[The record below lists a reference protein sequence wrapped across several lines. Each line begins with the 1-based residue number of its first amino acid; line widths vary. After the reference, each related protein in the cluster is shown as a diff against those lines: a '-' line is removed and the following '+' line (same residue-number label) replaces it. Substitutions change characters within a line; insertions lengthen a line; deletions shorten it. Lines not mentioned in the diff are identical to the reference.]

1 MFWNLL
7 SRLGSIGAPL
17 ELTSPLGAARWF
29 VLAGVP
35 VGIIALY
42 FLKLKRR
49 PVKVSSTL
57 LWRKSLEDLHVNSL
71 FQRLRRNL
79 LLFLQLLAV
88 ALAMLA
94 LAGLRSKGTG
104 GQGQRYVLMI
114 DNSASMA
121 ATDVPPSRL
130 ENAKEKAR
138 KVVTSMD
145 SDDLAMVVSFGETA
159 RVVSNYTG
167 DKRALLQRIDSIPP
181 TQSTTSLREA
191 LQVAA
196 GLANPSKQIGEGVVA
211 TSALIT
217 PKLLIYTDGGFA
229 DVEGFSLGNLEP
241 EVVVIGPPPRPY
253 SPPAAEAPG
262 PTDAKA
268 KVHNP
273 SDNVAIVALQ
283 ARVNDEQPDVYQLFG
298 RVHNFRSERVE
309 TEAQLYRHAADKPG
323 SEGQLIDA
331 IALQLPPQ
339 SDQSFKFDIPDS
351 GLAELEVRLTV
362 KDALEVDNRAF
373 AIVGNARKAQVLA
386 ITAGNRY
393 LLDAFNTP
401 TASNNA
407 DVRIATPEEAR
418 GEELSREIRGGRFDL
433 VVYDGVRPETPPEAN
448 ALYFGSLPPGP
459 AYANPKAVE
468 QPVILDWS
476 ISHPL
481 MQYIRDLSLV
491 FVAKANLVEL
501 PAGATSLIE
510 SNQGPL
516 AFTVPREGFT
526 DAVVLFPLLDG
537 TTPNTTWFRFIS
549 FPLFLLNSM
558 QALGN
563 VREGSGEEVRSPGRP
578 VILRAETLGKDLLVT
593 SASGHATEHLARTP
607 QGSFVYNQAATTGLY
622 HARWEPSGLLPFAV
636 NLFDFRESDLAPR
649 GLVPDGVPESQA
661 EAYKIKI
668 GYNPVVG
675 TQQTQVK
682 RQDWWK
688 WFACAALGV
697 LLVEWYIYNR
707 RVYI

>member
-1 MFWNLL
+1 
-7 SRLGSIGAPL
+7 
-17 ELTSPLGAARWF
+17 
-29 VLAGVP
+29 
-35 VGIIALY
+35 
-42 FLKLKRR
+42 
-49 PVKVSSTL
+49 
-57 LWRKSLEDLHVNSL
+57 
-71 FQRLRRNL
+71 
-79 LLFLQLLAV
+79 
-88 ALAMLA
+88 
-94 LAGLRSKGTG
+94 
-104 GQGQRYVLMI
+104 
-114 DNSASMA
+114 
-121 ATDVPPSRL
+121 
-130 ENAKEKAR
+130 
-138 KVVTSMD
+138 
-145 SDDLAMVVSFGETA
+145 
-159 RVVSNYTG
+159 
-167 DKRALLQRIDSIPP
+167 
-181 TQSTTSLREA
+181 
-191 LQVAA
+191 
-196 GLANPSKQIGEGVVA
+196 
-211 TSALIT
+211 
-217 PKLLIYTDGGFA
+217 
-229 DVEGFSLGNLEP
+229 
-241 EVVVIGPPPRPY
+241 
-253 SPPAAEAPG
+253 
-262 PTDAKA
+262 
-268 KVHNP
+268 
-273 SDNVAIVALQ
+273 
-283 ARVNDEQPDVYQLFG
+283 
-298 RVHNFRSERVE
+298 VE
-309 TEAQLYRHAADKPG
+309 TEAQLYRLAADKPG

-433 VVYDGVRPETPPEAN
+433 VIYDGVRPETPPEAN

-481 MQYIRDLSLV
+481 MKYIRDLSLV

-516 AFTVPREGFT
+516 AFTIPREGFT
-526 DAVVLFPLLDG
+526 DAVVLFLLLDG
-537 TTPNTTWFRFIS
+537 TTPNTTWFRYIS

-563 VREGSGEEVRSPGRP
+563 VREGSGDEVRSPGRP

-593 SASGHATEHLARTP
+593 SASGSATERLARTP

-636 NLFDFRESDLAPR
+636 NLFDLRESDLAPR

-668 GYNPVVG
+668 GYNPVAG
-675 TQQTQVK
+675 TQQTQDK
-682 RQDWWK
+682 QQDWWK
-688 WFACAALGV
+688 WFACGALGV
-697 LLVEWYIYNR
+697 LLLEWYIYNK

>member
-1 MFWNLL
+1 MLWNLL
-7 SRLGSIGAPL
+7 NRLGSIGAPL
-17 ELTSPLGAARWF
+17 ELSSPLGAARWF

-253 SPPAAEAPG
+253 SPPAAEASV

-309 TEAQLYRHAADKPG
+309 TEAQLYRHAADKP
-323 SEGQLIDA
+323 
-331 IALQLPPQ
+331 
-339 SDQSFKFDIPDS
+339 
-351 GLAELEVRLTV
+351 
-362 KDALEVDNRAF
+362 
-373 AIVGNARKAQVLA
+373 
-386 ITAGNRY
+386 
-393 LLDAFNTP
+393 
-401 TASNNA
+401 
-407 DVRIATPEEAR
+407 
-418 GEELSREIRGGRFDL
+418 
-433 VVYDGVRPETPPEAN
+433 
-448 ALYFGSLPPGP
+448 
-459 AYANPKAVE
+459 
-468 QPVILDWS
+468 
-476 ISHPL
+476 
-481 MQYIRDLSLV
+481 
-491 FVAKANLVEL
+491 
-501 PAGATSLIE
+501 
-510 SNQGPL
+510 
-516 AFTVPREGFT
+516 
-526 DAVVLFPLLDG
+526 
-537 TTPNTTWFRFIS
+537 
-549 FPLFLLNSM
+549 
-558 QALGN
+558 
-563 VREGSGEEVRSPGRP
+563 
-578 VILRAETLGKDLLVT
+578 
-593 SASGHATEHLARTP
+593 
-607 QGSFVYNQAATTGLY
+607 
-622 HARWEPSGLLPFAV
+622 
-636 NLFDFRESDLAPR
+636 
-649 GLVPDGVPESQA
+649 
-661 EAYKIKI
+661 
-668 GYNPVVG
+668 
-675 TQQTQVK
+675 
-682 RQDWWK
+682 
-688 WFACAALGV
+688 
-697 LLVEWYIYNR
+697 
-707 RVYI
+707 

>member
-1 MFWNLL
+1 MFWNFL
-7 SRLGSIGAPL
+7 SRFSSPGWPAEMS
-17 ELTSPLGAARWF
+17 SPLGAARWF
-29 VLAGVP
+29 ILAGVP

-49 PVKVSSTL
+49 PVRVPSTL

-94 LAGLRSKGTG
+94 LAGLRSKGTS

-114 DNSASMA
+114 DNSASMS

-130 ENAKEKAR
+130 AEAKEKAR
-138 KVVTSMD
+138 RVVSAMD
-145 SDDLAMVVSFGETA
+145 GDDLAMVISFAETA

-167 DKRALLQRIDSIPP
+167 DKRVLHQRIDSITP

-191 LQVAA
+191 LQVAS

-211 TSALIT
+211 TSAIQT

-241 EVVVIGPPPRPY
+241 EVVVIGPPPPPY
-253 SPPAAEAPG
+253 SPPAEASPLS
-262 PTDAKA
+262 DAKA
-268 KVHNP
+268 RVHNP

-283 ARVNDEQPDVYQLFG
+283 ARINDEKPDVYQLFG
-298 RVHNFRSERVE
+298 RVHNFRAEKVE
-309 TEAQLYRHAADKPG
+309 TEAQLLRHAADKPG
-323 SEGQLIDA
+323 TEAVLIDA
-331 IALQLPPQ
+331 IALSLPAQ
-339 SDQSFKFDIPDS
+339 SDQSFKFDIPDT

-362 KDALEVDNRAF
+362 KDALEVDNRAY

-393 LLDAFNTP
+393 LADAFNTP
-401 TASNNA
+401 TATMVA
-407 DVRIATPEEAR
+407 DVRIASPEEAK
-418 GEELSREIRGGRFDL
+418 GEELAREIRGGRFDL
-433 VVYDGVRPETPPEAN
+433 IIFDAVRPDAAPEAN
-448 ALYFGSLPPGP
+448 TLYLGALPPGP
-459 AYANPKAVE
+459 AYPNARTVQ
-468 QPVILDWS
+468 QPVILDWN

-491 FVAKANLVEL
+491 FVAKANLVEP
-501 PAGATSLIE
+501 PAGSTTLIE

-516 AFTVPREGFT
+516 AFTTPREGFT
-526 DAVVLFPLLDG
+526 DTVVLFPLLDG
-537 TTPNTTWFRFIS
+537 TTPNTTWFRYIS

-558 QALGN
+558 QAMGN
-563 VREGSGEEVRSPGRP
+563 VREGTGDELRSPGRP
-578 VILRAETLGKDLLVT
+578 VVLRAETLGKDVLVT
-593 SASGHATEHLARTP
+593 PADGRSTERLPRTP
-607 QGSFVYNQAATTGLY
+607 QGTFVYNQAASTGLY
-622 HARWEPSGLLPFAV
+622 RARWEPSGLLPFVV

-649 GLVPDGVPESQA
+649 GLVPDGVTESQA

-668 GYNPVVG
+668 GYNPVAG
-675 TQQTQVK
+675 TQQVK
-682 RQDWWK
+682 DMKQDWWK
-688 WFACAALGV
+688 WFACGVLGV
-697 LLVEWYIYNR
+697 LLLEWYIYNK